1 MASMRNID
9 SSTGRATH
17 DRLNIEIGVIQFFR
31 HNPMPT
37 TFSTSC

>member
-1 MASMRNID
+1 MSNIN

-17 DRLNIEIGVIQFFR
+17 DQLNIETHEIQFFR
-31 HNPMPT
+31 RNSMPT

>member
-1 MASMRNID
+1 MRNID

-17 DRLNIEIGVIQFFR
+17 DRLNIEICEIQLFR
-31 HNPMPT
+31 HNPMQT